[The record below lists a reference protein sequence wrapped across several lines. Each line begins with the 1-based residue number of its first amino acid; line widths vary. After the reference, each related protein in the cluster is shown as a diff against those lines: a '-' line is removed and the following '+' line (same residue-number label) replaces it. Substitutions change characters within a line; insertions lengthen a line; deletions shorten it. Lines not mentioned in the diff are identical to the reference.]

1 MIDGHAKV
9 PDGTLSGFS
18 RTDKPVTGV
27 PDHLLLSVPGQP
39 FPLGVHSKDLVG
51 VCIDKDDPCLD
62 VFPDR
67 AELFICLFYLS
78 CTGYSI
84 ARTTNYTP
92 DTHHTTSNEECRINN
107 YHPSSDWTRFLSV
120 TASPPE
126 LVMPQ
131 IPSRVTFFAGG

>member
-1 MIDGHAKV
+1 MIDYPAQV
-9 PDGTLSGFS
+9 TDGTLPGFS
-18 RTDKPVTGV
+18 RTDKPMTGV
-27 PDHLLLSVPGQP
+27 PNHLLLGVAGQP
-39 FPLGVHSKDLVG
+39 FPLGVHGDDLMG
-51 VCIDKDDPCLD
+51 VCIDKDDPCRD
-62 VFPDR
+62 VFPDG

-78 CTGYSI
+78 RTGYSI

-92 DTHHTTSNEECRINN
+92 DNHHTTSNEECRINN

-120 TASPPE
+120 TESPPE